1 MKKIILV
8 FVLIVFTG
16 CETTNSEI
24 SASSAGEWLMAE
36 SSNKGKKFVIGD
48 DKNVDIVMKF
58 MKAYE
63 NMDAQTMVDIAA
75 DTVKFHPGDIAGVF
89 DVDMTNT
96 DFINERQSNW
106 DSINR
111 SYNYI
116 LPTKLEDSNW
126 GIVDA
131 GFRED
136 RFIKD
141 GTVESDYFFE
151 RFIINND
158 GEIVRVVQWSRPVD
172 IVN

>member
-1 MKKIILV
+1 
-8 FVLIVFTG
+8 
-16 CETTNSEI
+16 
-24 SASSAGEWLMAE
+24 
-36 SSNKGKKFVIGD
+36 
-48 DKNVDIVMKF
+48 MKF

-131 GFRED
+131 AFRED
-136 RFIKD
+136 RFVKD